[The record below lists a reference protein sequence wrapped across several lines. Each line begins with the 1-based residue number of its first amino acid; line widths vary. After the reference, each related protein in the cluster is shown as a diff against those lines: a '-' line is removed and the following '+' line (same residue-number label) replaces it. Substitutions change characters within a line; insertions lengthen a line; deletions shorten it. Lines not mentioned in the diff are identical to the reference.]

1 MEEVVDIDSQLENPE
16 YKKGFRSGLMKYCSS
31 QRKPSSSIAS
41 MFLSVATHEV
51 WSSFSYKGRKKKR
64 NFVAKLPKLNSL
76 VHNIMTQTYLLKHH
90 DIEQVIMKFLK
101 GCPRNALRA

>member
-1 MEEVVDIDSQLENPE
+1 MEEVVDLDSQLENPE
-16 YKKGFRSGLMKYCSS
+16 YRKDFRSVLIKYCSS

-64 NFVAKLPKLNSL
+64 NFVSELPKLCSL
-76 VHNIMTQTYLLKHH
+76 VHNIMSYTYLLKHA
-90 DIEQVIMKFLK
+90 DIEKVIMKFLK
-101 GCPRNALRA
+101 GCPRIALRS